1 MLPLQKW
8 YGEWHMTNNIIE
20 TKLGKKVDLQ
30 RISEGS
36 ASPITKTGAFYVFS
50 VRISEDDVREYSF
63 TNRDR
68 AVSMRSVLVSHL
80 AQKMQLDTKKKVI

>member
-1 MLPLQKW
+1 MLYSLKLH
-8 YGEWHMTNNIIE
+8 GEEDMTNNIIE
-20 TKLGKKVDLQ
+20 TNLGKKVDLQ

-36 ASPITKTGAFYVFS
+36 ASPITKSGAFYVFS

-63 TNRDR
+63 TNRER

>member
-1 MLPLQKW
+1 
-8 YGEWHMTNNIIE
+8 MTNNIIE

-36 ASPITKTGAFYVFS
+36 ASPVTKTGAFYVFS

-80 AQKMQLDTKKKVI
+80 SQKMQLDTKKKVI

>member
-1 MLPLQKW
+1 MGNLD
-8 YGEWHMTNNIIE
+8 MTNNIIE

-36 ASPITKTGAFYVFS
+36 ASPITKAGAFYVFS
-50 VRISEDDVREYSF
+50 MRISEEDVREYSF

-68 AVSMRSVLVSHL
+68 AVSMRSVLISHL

>member
-1 MLPLQKW
+1 
-8 YGEWHMTNNIIE
+8 MTNNIIE

-63 TNRDR
+63 TNRER

-80 AQKMQLDTKKKVI
+80 AQKMQFDTKKKVI

>member
-1 MLPLQKW
+1 
-8 YGEWHMTNNIIE
+8 MTNNIIE
-20 TKLGKKVDLQ
+20 TQLGKKVDLH

-36 ASPITKTGAFYVFS
+36 ASPITKAGAFYVFS

-68 AVSMRSVLVSHL
+68 AVSMRAVLVSHL

>member
-1 MLPLQKW
+1 
-8 YGEWHMTNNIIE
+8 MTNNIIE
-20 TKLGKKVDLQ
+20 TNLGKKVDLQ

-36 ASPITKTGAFYVFS
+36 ASPITKVGAFYVFS

-63 TNRDR
+63 TNRER

-80 AQKMQLDTKKKVI
+80 VQKMQIDTKKKVI